1 MSFTCDAV
9 EAQCQTEISLIAWH
23 KGIATTQTAAA
34 AAATLLLIR
43 RGNELVAV
51 FPTSPLGAR
60 CMRGDDSDSCCFC
73 APRIIALLAAY

>member
-23 KGIATTQTAAA
+23 KGIATTQTAAE

-51 FPTSPLGAR
+51 FPTSPLGTCVA
-60 CMRGDDSDSCCFC
+60 MTATAAAS
-73 APRIIALLAAY
+73 ALLA